1 MTSAA
6 GTGTGSGLSEG
17 LRGHSSSLNSFT
29 PPEKKSV
36 SPEHACRLHVQVL
49 QGQGH
54 CQFPATC
61 KAGNLQLHQEKKCLY
76 GGAPGVAGPGRT
88 YWGARGREALKEAI
102 SASRD
107 GPANRPAG
115 QENARGCLFPPL
127 YHRADP
133 LDSTIQTER
142 ESECT
147 SFVCRGRRTV
157 EQRKKNKL
165 SLALSAV
172 SWGSLLP
179 SPKGGPA
186 ALFSFPAAP
195 LRL

>member
-1 MTSAA
+1 MY
-6 GTGTGSGLSEG
+6 
-17 LRGHSSSLNSFT
+17 
-29 PPEKKSV
+29 
-36 SPEHACRLHVQVL
+36 VQVL
-49 QGQGH
+49 EGQGH
-54 CQFPATC
+54 CQFPV
-61 KAGNLQLHQEKKCLY
+61 NLQSWQSSIPSGKKKACL
-76 GGAPGVAGPGRT
+76 AGPRVRPGRAAFT
-88 YWGARGREALKEAI
+88 EPRGTKRRSKKLSPRLAMAQQNWPVEQETARGSSSPQFI
-102 SASRD
+102 TD
-107 GPANRPAG
+107 
-115 QENARGCLFPPL
+115 QI
-127 YHRADP
+127 H
-133 LDSTIQTER
+133 STAQSKQKR

-179 SPKGGPA
+179 SSEGGPA

>member
-1 MTSAA
+1 MPSARA
-6 GTGTGSGLSEG
+6 GPSRSRSLPAPSNLQSWQSSIPSGKEMPVRRGPGCGRAGPDL
-17 LRGHSSSLNSFT
+17 LRRAGQRGAQRSSLR
-29 PPEKKSV
+29 V
-36 SPEHACRLHVQVL
+36 SRRPSKLAS
-49 QGQGH
+49 
-54 CQFPATC
+54 
-61 KAGNLQLHQEKKCLY
+61 
-76 GGAPGVAGPGRT
+76 
-88 YWGARGREALKEAI
+88 GARK
-102 SASRD
+102 
-107 GPANRPAG
+107 RP
-115 QENARGCLFPPL
+115 RMPLPPD

-179 SPKGGPA
+179 SSKGGPA